1 MNGVTRVGR
10 EISATAWLVPLIL
23 SGCGWWSSSS
33 DTDWMKRTNEA
44 FPPAQYLVGHG
55 EGESRTVAAERAYA
69 AVAKIF
75 KAEINSQAKEWE
87 SYLVIENKGRS
98 RDERRLTLDN
108 VTSISTDK
116 VLANVRV
123 LDEWY
128 DDQRRLHHALAG
140 MNRSQAEAATLE
152 RINELDATIAHHVEE
167 ARQVADPLAHAR
179 SLKRA
184 ITTLIVREAHNADL
198 RVIRPSGQ
206 GLASSYRV
214 AELTGEL
221 ERFLTTGLPLGLALS
236 GDYAEPIGRALIEGL
251 AREGLSVTEFSTGGV
266 PARREPS
273 DLRPVLLI
281 KGLVRLWPTE
291 VQDPAFRYVRWCSDF
306 LIVETETGRV
316 LGALSKGDRVG
327 HVSTKEATAKALRLM
342 QQDLSAQLTRR
353 LTDYMYGDLEPS
365 GTSSSGGACPRSA
378 EADGPRRA
386 P

>member
-1 MNGVTRVGR
+1 MKSRGRIGR
-10 EISATAWLVPLIL
+10 EALAAASLALLNLSA
-23 SGCGWWSSSS
+23 CGWWGGYSES
-33 DTDWMKRTNEA
+33 DWMKRTNAA
-44 FPPAQYLVGHG
+44 FPSSQYLVGHG
-55 EGESRTVAAERAYA
+55 EGESRTAAAERAYA

-75 KAEINSQAKEWE
+75 RAEINSQAKEWE
-87 SYLVIENKGRS
+87 SYLLIENKGRS

-116 VLANVRV
+116 VLENVRV

-128 DDQRRLHHALAG
+128 DDERRLHHALAG
-140 MNRSQAEAATLE
+140 MNRSQAEAATVE
-152 RINELDATIAHHVEE
+152 RINEYDVIITHHVEE
-167 ARQVADPLAHAR
+167 ARRAADPLAHAR

-184 ITTLIVREAHNADL
+184 ATTLVLREAHNADL
-198 RVIRPSGQ
+198 RVIRPNGQ
-206 GLASSYRV
+206 GLSSPYRV

-221 ERFLTTGLPLGLALS
+221 ERFLATGLPLGLDLS
-236 GDYAEPIGRALIEGL
+236 GDYTEPIGRALIEGL
-251 AREGLSVTEFSTGGV
+251 AREGLSVTEFSTAGAPV
-266 PARREPS
+266 RTESS
-273 DLRPVLLI
+273 DLRPVLFI
-281 KGLVRLWPTE
+281 KGLLRLWPID

-306 LIVETETGRV
+306 LIVEAETGRV

-365 GTSSSGGACPRSA
+365 GVSSSGGACPRSA
-378 EADGPRRA
+378 EADVPRRV

>member
-1 MNGVTRVGR
+1 M
-10 EISATAWLVPLIL
+10 
-23 SGCGWWSSSS
+23 
-33 DTDWMKRTNEA
+33 
-44 FPPAQYLVGHG
+44 
-55 EGESRTVAAERAYA
+55 AAERAYA

-152 RINELDATIAHHVEE
+152 RIHELDATIAHHVEE
-167 ARQVADPLAHAR
+167 ARQAADPLAHAR

-184 ITTLIVREAHNADL
+184 ITTLILREAHNADL
-198 RVIRPSGQ
+198 RVIRPNGQ

-236 GDYAEPIGRALIEGL
+236 GDYTEPIGRALIEGL
-251 AREGLSVTEFSTGGV
+251 LVALLSGN
-266 PARREPS
+266 PA
-273 DLRPVLLI
+273 
-281 KGLVRLWPTE
+281 
-291 VQDPAFRYVRWCSDF
+291 
-306 LIVETETGRV
+306 RV
-316 LGALSKGDRVG
+316 LGLPGGTLAPGSPADVTLLDLDRKRRVDPERFASKGRNTPFAGWTLKGWPVTTIVAGRV
-327 HVSTKEATAKALRLM
+327 VWSATR
-342 QQDLSAQLTRR
+342 
-353 LTDYMYGDLEPS
+353 G
-365 GTSSSGGACPRSA
+365 
-378 EADGPRRA
+378 
-386 P
+386 